1 MPVVNC
7 KLCGAQILR
16 PVTNFFPVCST
27 CAGKPIK
34 KGEEV
39 WEGASWWARNGV
51 WVKRW
56 AIALFVFAV
65 VVALLGISFT
75 AIEALSGVK
84 S

>member
-1 MPVVNC
+1 MPVVRC
-7 KLCGAQILR
+7 IRCQTQILR
-16 PVTNFFPVCST
+16 PVTNSFPVCST

-39 WEGASWWARNGV
+39 WEGASLWARSAEFRFAV
-51 WVKRW
+51 W
-56 AIALFVFAV
+56 FAV
-65 VVALLGISFT
+65 VVAASGVIFT